1 MDIHPLTGSLG
12 AEIIGAD
19 IKDDQQFKAIYQAFV
34 DHSVITIRGQDIG
47 PEDHLAFAR
56 RFGSINVNRFFKKL
70 DTHPEIA
77 IVLKE
82 KDQKRAIGERWHTD
96 HSYDQVPAMGSIL
109 HAIEV
114 PPFGGDTV
122 FVSMAGVFEKMSNP
136 VKPFLRE
143 LKAWHSSRHAFGAS
157 QM

>member
-82 KDQKRAIGERWHTD
+82 KDQKRRLVNVGTRIIPMIRCLQWDQFYMRLRFLPLVGIRCLCLWH
-96 HSYDQVPAMGSIL
+96 VC
-109 HAIEV
+109 
-114 PPFGGDTV
+114 
-122 FVSMAGVFEKMSNP
+122 
-136 VKPFLRE
+136 
-143 LKAWHSSRHAFGAS
+143 LKICPTL
-157 QM
+157 